1 MCFLSLQFSPRPEPP
16 NRDIAVRSLPYPPQ
30 KRRVWEAL
38 SGTAGQETAVRSLP
52 YLPPKRRVW
61 EALSGTA
68 GRKHCC
74 SFSPIPTAEAQSMG
88 SVVRN
93 RRTEALLFV
102 LSHTHRRSA
111 GNRGIL
117 VRKYRTEAL
126 PFGISRG
133 RLRRFKC
140 RRNAGIGEALS
151 GTAVRRQPRP
161 APPPRPMPPPPNP
174 PPKPPRPPPK
184 PRPPK
189 DDGRE
194 PRPCQPRREGCM
206 PPTQP
211 CQNHAPKGV

>member
-30 KRRVWEAL
+30 
-38 SGTAGQETAVRSLP
+38 
-52 YLPPKRRVW
+52 KRRVW

-111 GNRGIL
+111 GNRGSL
-117 VRKYRTEAL
+117 VRKCRTEAL
-126 PFGISRG
+126 PFGISRA

-140 RRNAGIGEALS
+140 RWIAGIGEALS
-151 GTAVRRQPRP
+151 GTAVRRQPCP
-161 APPPRPMPPPPNP
+161 ASPLQMPLERGNRGSLVRNRRSPSTAAGSAASNAA
-174 PPKPPRPPPK
+174 
-184 PRPPK
+184 
-189 DDGRE
+189 GTRE
-194 PRPCQPRREGCM
+194 
-206 PPTQP
+206 
-211 CQNHAPKGV
+211 

>member
-16 NRDIAVRSLPYPPQ
+16 NRDIAVRSLPYPPP
-30 KRRVWEAL
+30 KAEYGKPCPEPPDRKLPFVLSRTRRRR
-38 SGTAGQETAVRSLP
+38 RS
-52 YLPPKRRVW
+52 R
-61 EALSGTA
+61 
-68 GRKHCC
+68 
-74 SFSPIPTAEAQSMG
+74 G
-88 SVVRN
+88 SLVRN
-93 RRTEALLFV
+93 RRTEVLLFV

-111 GNRGIL
+111 GNRGSL
-117 VRKYRTEAL
+117 VRKCRTEAL
-126 PFGISRG
+126 PFGISRA

-140 RRNAGIGEALS
+140 RWNAGIGEALS
-151 GTAVRRQPRP
+151 GTAVRRQPRS

-194 PRPCQPRREGCM
+194 PRPCQPRREGRM

-211 CQNHAPKGV
+211 YQNHAPKGV